1 MTLDLDAIEARANGA
16 SPAPWTFRD
25 VSGAGLQIS
34 AILPAGFKFDA
45 TCRDADGN
53 REFMHYTMRQDI
65 WVQIADARWVQFGTG
80 PWAEL
85 QKRNAEFIAHARAD
99 VPALVEEVRRLT
111 AHNTALRA
119 TVLTVQAD
127 MRDRVTARSMTKL
140 LSRLKL
146 AFRDLH
152 WKLAHW
158 RLQDYRWTVEIWL
171 TRRGW
176 LSCSLCAGHRHVLT
190 SSKIDTGIVGCP
202 RCGGA
207 GCM

>member
-1 MTLDLDAIEARANGA
+1 MTLDLEAIETRTNGA

-80 PWAEL
+80 PWTEL
-85 QKRNAEFIAHARAD
+85 QERNAEFIAHARAD
-99 VPALVEEVRRLT
+99 VPALVEEVKRLT

-119 TVLTVQAD
+119 TVLTMQAD
-127 MRDRVTARSMTKL
+127 MRDRAAKIASDHVGRAE
-140 LSRLKL
+140 
-146 AFRDLH
+146 RDRH
-152 WKLAHW
+152 
-158 RLQDYRWTVEIWL
+158 
-171 TRRGW
+171 RRGITFSS
-176 LSCSLCAGHRHVLT
+176 LSYEVQEEIRAESRGENIAAESIAKEILALPVH
-190 SSKIDTGIVGCP
+190 SI
-202 RCGGA
+202 
-207 GCM
+207 